1 MSHQQW
7 SSHENG
13 QNSAH
18 RLSFASRPTP
28 PPCQQQEAAADTSLW
43 CVLVSF
49 PFITNDLLLHLNF
62 FLSHQQ
68 WSSHV
73 NGRNSAHR
81 LSIAS
86 RPTPPPCQQQEAAAG
101 PSLRCVLVFFQ
112 FFTNLFI
119 AHLKFFL
126 IHQQWSSHENGRNSA
141 HRLSFASRPTP
152 PPCQQ
157 QEAAADPSSW
167 CVLVSFH
174 FFTNDLL
181 HI

>member
-1 MSHQQW
+1 MPTTIGSSGYIFVVRSCFLSIFYEWFLPASKFFLSQQQW

-49 PFITNDLLLHLNF
+49 QFFTNLFLATSKI

-68 WSSHV
+68 WSSHM
-73 NGRNSAHR
+73 
-81 LSIAS
+81 
-86 RPTPPPCQQQEAAAG
+86 
-101 PSLRCVLVFFQ
+101 
-112 FFTNLFI
+112 
-119 AHLKFFL
+119 
-126 IHQQWSSHENGRNSA
+126 NGRNSA

-157 QEAAADPSSW
+157 HHAAAGTSLR
-167 CVLVSFH
+167 CILVSFH